1 MVSGRWK
8 FGLLLALTTAIL
20 WGVLPIAL
28 KGVME
33 TLDPITTTF
42 FRFSLAALLLTPYIL
57 LRSRHTS
64 GLSLFS
70 RLRSPRLLLQM
81 LAAGLLLT
89 ANYALYILGL
99 QRTTAEAAQ
108 IVIQAAPMLLLLSGV
123 WLFGERLS
131 KLQWFGCICFIT
143 GLCVFFSPRFY
154 DVFIAVNAYG
164 IGVMLIL
171 IAALVWTGYA
181 IMQKFLLQQ
190 FSSQETMVLFY
201 WIGTLAFLP
210 FADFTALP
218 QLSGLQWGLLA
229 FCGLNT
235 LIAYGSFAE
244 AMAHIEASK
253 VSAVLALTPMV
264 TVATV
269 HLIPIP
275 GLVVE
280 PITLLTLCGAA
291 LVVGGSMLTALA
303 KPSSARVI

>member
-1 MVSGRWK
+1 MSMVSGRWK
-8 FGLLLALTTAIL
+8 FGLLLALTTAVL

-42 FRFSLAALLLTPYIL
+42 FRFALAALLLTPYIL
-57 LRSRHTS
+57 LRSRHAS

-70 RLRSPRLLLQM
+70 RLQSPRLFVQM

-99 QRTTAEAAQ
+99 ERTTAEAAQ
-108 IVIQAAPMLLLLSGV
+108 IVIQAAPMLLLLSGI
-123 WLFGERLS
+123 WLFAERLS
-131 KLQWFGCICFIT
+131 TLQWFGCISFIT
-143 GLCVFFSPRFY
+143 GLCAFFSPRFY

-164 IGVMLIL
+164 IGVVFIFV
-171 IAALVWTGYA
+171 AALVWTGYA

-190 FSSQETMVLFY
+190 FSSQETMVVFY

-218 QLSGLQWGLLA
+218 QLSNLQWGLLA

-235 LIAYGSFAE
+235 LVAYGCFAE

-253 VSAVLALTPMV
+253 VSAVLALTPMITV
-264 TVATV
+264 TTV
-269 HLIPIP
+269 HVIPIP
-275 GLVVE
+275 GLIVE
-280 PITLLTLCGAA
+280 PITILTLCGAA
-291 LVVGGSMLTALA
+291 LVVGGSILTALG
-303 KPSSARVI
+303 KPSPR

>member
-131 KLQWFGCICFIT
+131 KLQWFGCICFVT

-303 KPSSARVI
+303 KPSSA

>member
-253 VSAVLALTPMV
+253 VSAILALTPMV

-303 KPSSARVI
+303 KPNSA